1 VHDGLFAVGFLFGK
15 QGGLVMEKLMKTS
28 KTVDT
33 ILKVVYKILQ
43 VGGIIIFVG
52 VGICLVAEMLGQLP
66 PAELTAVSFGN
77 VELQFAKPQ
86 IVDNSFMA
94 IEMGTTM
101 VMALIAIAVT
111 CYLIKVLRKVLAPMI
126 KGQPFD
132 GTVSTNIKKL
142 GITMIVGGVVMD
154 IIEAIGSNLAF
165 YMYDVAG
172 LFLSDNIGK
181 VSINGEISM
190 GSVLAGVLVI
200 MLSYV
205 FRYGEQ
211 LQQQADETL

>member
-1 VHDGLFAVGFLFGK
+1 
-15 QGGLVMEKLMKTS
+15 MEKLMKTS

-52 VGICLVAEMLGQLP
+52 VGICLIAGALGQLP
-66 PAELTAVSFGN
+66 PAELTSVSFGD
-77 VELQFAKPQ
+77 VELIFAEPQ

-94 IEMGTTM
+94 IEMGTTL

-111 CYLIKVLRKVLAPMI
+111 CYLIKVLRKVLVPMI
-126 KGQPFD
+126 AGQPFD

-142 GITMIVGGVVMD
+142 GITIIVSG
-154 IIEAIGSNLAF
+154 IIIDLIEVIGSNLAF
-165 YMYDVAG
+165 YMYDISE
-172 LFLSDNIGK
+172 LFLSENIGR
-181 VSINGEISM
+181 VMINGEI
-190 GSVLAGVLVI
+190 GLGNVLVGVLVI

>member
-1 VHDGLFAVGFLFGK
+1 
-15 QGGLVMEKLMKTS
+15 MEKLMKTS

-52 VGICLVAEMLGQLP
+52 VGICLIAEALGQLP
-66 PAELTAVSFGN
+66 AAELTSVSFGD
-77 VELQFAKPQ
+77 VELIFAEPQ
-86 IVDNSFMA
+86 IVDNSFMV
-94 IEMGTTM
+94 IEMGTTL

-111 CYLIKVLRKVLAPMI
+111 CYLIKVLRKVLVPMI
-126 KGQPFD
+126 AGQPFD

-142 GITMIVGGVVMD
+142 GITIIVSG
-154 IIEAIGSNLAF
+154 IIIDLIEVIGSNLAF
-165 YMYDVAG
+165 YMYDISE
-172 LFLSDNIGK
+172 LFLSENIGK
-181 VSINGEISM
+181 VMINGEI
-190 GSVLAGVLVI
+190 GLGNVLVGVLVI

-205 FRYGEQ
+205 FCYGEQ

>member
-1 VHDGLFAVGFLFGK
+1 
-15 QGGLVMEKLMKTS
+15 MEKLMKTS

-52 VGICLVAEMLGQLP
+52 VGICLIAGALGQLP
-66 PAELTAVSFGN
+66 PAELTSVSFGD
-77 VELQFAKPQ
+77 VELIFAEPQ

-94 IEMGTTM
+94 IEMGTTL

-111 CYLIKVLRKVLAPMI
+111 CYLIKVLRKVLVPMTA
-126 KGQPFD
+126 GQPFD

-142 GITMIVGGVVMD
+142 GITIIVSG
-154 IIEAIGSNLAF
+154 IIIDLIEVIGSNLAF
-165 YMYDVAG
+165 YMYDISE
-172 LFLSDNIGK
+172 LFLSENIGK
-181 VSINGEISM
+181 VMINGEI
-190 GSVLAGVLVI
+190 GLGNVLVGVLVI

>member
-1 VHDGLFAVGFLFGK
+1 
-15 QGGLVMEKLMKTS
+15 MEKLMKTS

-52 VGICLVAEMLGQLP
+52 VGICLIAGALGQLP
-66 PAELTAVSFGN
+66 PAELTSVSFGD
-77 VELQFAKPQ
+77 VELIFAEPQ
-86 IVDNSFMA
+86 IVDNSFMV
-94 IEMGTTM
+94 IEMGTTL
-101 VMALIAIAVT
+101 VMALLAIAVT
-111 CYLIKVLRKVLAPMI
+111 CYLIRVLRKVLVPMI
-126 KGQPFD
+126 AGQPFD

-142 GITMIVGGVVMD
+142 GITIIVSG
-154 IIEAIGSNLAF
+154 IIIDLIEVIGSNLAF
-165 YMYDVAG
+165 YMYDISE
-172 LFLSDNIGK
+172 LFLSENIGR
-181 VSINGEISM
+181 VMINGEI
-190 GSVLAGVLVI
+190 GLGNVLVGVLVI